1 MTGKYRQMLGKEG
14 VSGGSRV
21 GNSTLRTVGSPWWF
35 WTIWRGSE
43 QVSEEAVLC
52 TQHGEV
58 SIRTRGTMRM
68 EEKQVVNDAMEAK
81 SGDSEPKWMR

>member
-1 MTGKYRQMLGKEG
+1 M
-14 VSGGSRV
+14 
-21 GNSTLRTVGSPWWF
+21 
-35 WTIWRGSE
+35 
-43 QVSEEAVLC
+43 LC

-58 SIRTRGTMRM
+58 NIRTRGTMRM